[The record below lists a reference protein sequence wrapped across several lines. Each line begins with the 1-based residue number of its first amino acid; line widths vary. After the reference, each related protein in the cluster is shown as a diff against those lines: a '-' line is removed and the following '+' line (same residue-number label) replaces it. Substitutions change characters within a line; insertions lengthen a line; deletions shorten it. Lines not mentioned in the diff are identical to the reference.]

1 MPSHG
6 QPLLSLVRL
15 DAPPVTVGGARSPR
29 DMAVLA
35 AQLPAAAG
43 RPDGWLVACD
53 GVDVTLIARLRELP
67 EVTDITSLRREAQR
81 RSLQGLLLAD
91 ARVVIVL
98 VRTTGPSAAN
108 LAGALSVLFDELQG
122 LCHRVNSQLRDL
134 VWVRD
139 GVVMSYRVGRVAQPH
154 ASVGGVWQAGVVTA
168 DDPSVA
174 SYARL
179 LT

>member
-1 MPSHG
+1 MPSRG

-15 DAPPVTVGGARSPR
+15 DAPPVRGGGGRSPR

-35 AQLPAAAG
+35 AQLPAAG
-43 RPDGWLVACD
+43 RPDGWLVACE
-53 GVDVTLIARLRELP
+53 GVDVSLIARLGELP
-67 EVTDITSLRREAQR
+67 DVTDVTSLRREAQR

-91 ARVVIVL
+91 ARVAIVL
-98 VRTTGPSAAN
+98 VRTTGPSAAD
-108 LAGALSVLFDELQG
+108 LAGTLSVLFDELQG

-154 ASVGGVWQAGVVTA
+154 SSIGGVWQAGVVTA
-168 DDPSVA
+168 DDPGVA

-179 LT
+179 LA

>member
-1 MPSHG
+1 MPPLG

-29 DMAVLA
+29 DMGALA
-35 AQLPAAAG
+35 AQLPAPSC
-43 RPDGWLVACD
+43 PDGWLVACE
-53 GVDVTLIARLRELP
+53 GVDVTLVARLGELP
-67 EVTDITSLRREAQR
+67 DVTDVTSLRREVQR

-91 ARVVIVL
+91 ARVAIIL

-139 GVVMSYRVGRVAQPH
+139 GVIMSYRVGRVAQPY
-154 ASVGGVWQAGVVTA
+154 ASIGGVWQAGVVTA
-168 DDPSVA
+168 DDPGVA

>member
-1 MPSHG
+1 MPSRG

-15 DAPPVTVGGARSPR
+15 DAPPLTVGGARSPR
-29 DMAVLA
+29 DMAALA
-35 AQLPAAAG
+35 AQLPAAG

-53 GVDVTLIARLRELP
+53 GVDVTLIARLP
-67 EVTDITSLRREAQR
+67 DVTDVTSLRREAQR

-91 ARVVIVL
+91 ARVAIVL
-98 VRTTGPSAAN
+98 VRTTGPAAAN
-108 LAGALSVLFDELQG
+108 LAGALAVLFDELQG

-139 GVVMSYRVGRVAQPH
+139 GVVMSYRLGRVAQPH
-154 ASVGGVWQAGVVTA
+154 ASIGGVWPVGVVTA
-168 DDPSVA
+168 DDPGVA

-179 LT
+179 LA